1 MDGEEDTFATPGS
14 ALALLLKKG
23 SDYVDENVDEN
34 VNENEKSQKVILK
47 RVKMFHSLQLP
58 TW

>member
-1 MDGEEDTFATPGS
+1 MDDEEDTFATPGS

-23 SDYVDENVDEN
+23 SDYVDEN